1 MLLHIIMVTLSFSL
15 FNRME
20 DPIKLWITIA
30 ILLFE
35 ALLCCS
41 DSTLERTSVLMVTT
55 LTNPQPFHKG
65 NIITYIFG
73 CQYLLELKL
82 VCELCKQ
89 YDQYNINYLE
99 RKHNTDWTTKKQQL
113 RIVFSITYFKLC
125 VSLKWNPTNLN
136 RIIRFQFDI
145 NCNLCHQDFAIA
157 WANKIQTKCASIC
170 LVLNVYLSDMTI
182 LI

>member
-1 MLLHIIMVTLSFSL
+1 
-15 FNRME
+15 ME

-35 ALLCCS
+35 ELLCCS

-89 YDQYNINYLE
+89 YDQ
-99 RKHNTDWTTKKQQL
+99 
-113 RIVFSITYFKLC
+113 
-125 VSLKWNPTNLN
+125 
-136 RIIRFQFDI
+136 
-145 NCNLCHQDFAIA
+145 
-157 WANKIQTKCASIC
+157 
-170 LVLNVYLSDMTI
+170 
-182 LI
+182 